1 LGVLYLALS
10 VVILMV
16 FLRLIWPRF
25 EGEEY
30 LYKLFN
36 INLLPDDID
45 LYFTTQ
51 EARFPDIK
59 PGVEKRVVWAG
70 EAGQKTDL
78 AIVYIHGFMASSEE
92 TRPLPDQ
99 IAAHYGANL
108 VFTRLAGHGRTGA
121 ALAEASERDWM
132 RDTQEALAVAHR
144 IGREVVVIG
153 SSTGATLVAA
163 HAHSP
168 EWMAQVKG
176 LVLMAPNFG
185 FKHYAAR
192 LLTWPGVRWWGP
204 PLLGPHQVSVPY
216 SAGHGY
222 YWTLDYPSV
231 AALPMAG
238 LVKRTVGLAFGQ
250 VSVPALFYLSDH
262 DRVVHAEKT
271 TDIARSWGG
280 PTTLIR
286 VLLSARDDPL
296 AHVLA
301 GDIRSP
307 AQTEHAVQRIISWI
321 DRL

>member
-1 LGVLYLALS
+1 
-10 VVILMV
+10 
-16 FLRLIWPRF
+16 
-25 EGEEY
+25 
-30 LYKLFN
+30 
-36 INLLPDDID
+36 
-45 LYFTTQ
+45 
-51 EARFPDIK
+51 
-59 PGVEKRVVWAG
+59 
-70 EAGQKTDL
+70 
-78 AIVYIHGFMASSEE
+78 
-92 TRPLPDQ
+92 
-99 IAAHYGANL
+99 